1 MALPASIQEVSLS
14 KIRNKIS
21 SIEADDDVVSRALGL
36 RPVTESEPLKPVA
49 PADDLKISEPSK
61 KEPSTGPIKDSKK
74 AIEKKAVEKKA
85 AEKKS
90 PADRKSTPAYVEK
103 TPVIEKT
110 PAIATRS
117 RHDMTVNEESRSLLW
132 IAMGLGLAWLLGSI
146 LATIFL
152 FGVDKFGSYSAG
164 QWGGLAFFILFPL
177 MLIAV
182 IYAAFKKMS
191 SITQQ
196 ASRLEVAANEL
207 MRVDETVVRRA
218 TEMSGV
224 VKREIDTL
232 NSGIDT
238 ALTRASTLQS
248 VLESE
253 TKKLGET
260 SLDVED
266 KTQRITERL
275 TTEREALF
283 NISNAFDEQM
293 KSLSQSLDS
302 HSENLAMS
310 TKTAEQKIQ
319 EARLSVENTAS
330 KINQTSDLIRNNT
343 MEAAT
348 TLTGN
353 QDEILKL
360 SDQLRQRAEELD
372 TIYQKHGQDLNAMIA
387 QLRNEQE
394 VLSQSLEERLSKMR
408 DVALSAQ
415 VSAERL
421 TEASEAGRQTVMS
434 LSEAAQLSESSIK
447 TRFAEMEEVVKFSN
461 QRAESISEKAARR
474 VQDSLSQTRKEI
486 ARIEMDMLNL
496 QEKLSSVSD
505 GTASKLSINE
515 MDNASEEPPVQDE
528 ELAAE
533 IPPKKKKGALNFVP
547 LDVDDDPQTQDFFSM
562 ETPSETSS
570 LSGGLRPA
578 PKQEESFLVEPK
590 PVQDSLDGHDMDQG
604 ALDLTIE
611 NGLMKPATNIP
622 AEPESIVSN
631 ETSIRRAAGQEN
643 VSRSWWK
650 NLFGRTE
657 DGEPNTMVK
666 PIAAVTAATAAL
678 AVPATAA
685 LGNQQANDT
694 FLRVLSS
701 QGLSPNAIVDNG
713 CIVEA
718 VQNRMFKGTK
728 QMSIGVAD
736 RLGEPIR
743 LFSGLLE
750 NDPNMKDQAVDFAVA
765 FHHSLTPIAGDQEAL
780 MNRFGTENGRLFL
793 MCDAALNG

>member
-1 MALPASIQEVSLS
+1 MS

-21 SIEADDDVVSRALGL
+21 SIEADDNVVSRALGL
-36 RPVTESEPLKPVA
+36 HPITESEPLKPIA
-49 PADDLKISEPSK
+49 PAEDLKIAESREAKLQDTKPV
-61 KEPSTGPIKDSKK
+61 T
-74 AIEKKAVEKKA
+74 
-85 AEKKS
+85 AEKTEPAPKINHETAS
-90 PADRKSTPAYVEK
+90 PDYVEK
-103 TPVIEKT
+103 NSMTEKT
-110 PAIATRS
+110 PAIIS
-117 RHDMTVNEESRSLLW
+117 RPKPTTYPYEESRWPLWVSL
-132 IAMGLGLAWLLGSI
+132 AFAGAWLLGSI
-146 LATIFL
+146 VSIVFL
-152 FGVDKFGSYSAG
+152 FGLDTIGGYSAG
-164 QWGGLAFFILFPL
+164 QWGGVAFFILFPL
-177 MLIAV
+177 MLISIVYTAL
-182 IYAAFKKMS
+182 KKLAG
-191 SITQQ
+191 ITHQ
-196 ASRLEVAANEL
+196 ASRLEQAADEL

-232 NSGIDT
+232 NTGIDT
-238 ALTRASTLQS
+238 ALTRASTLQT
-248 VLESE
+248 VLETE
-253 TKKLGET
+253 THKLGET
-260 SLDVED
+260 SLDVEN

-293 KSLSQSLDS
+293 KSLSQSLDT

-353 QDEILKL
+353 QDEILRL
-360 SDQLRQRAEELD
+360 SDQLKQRAEELD
-372 TIYQKHGQDLNAMIA
+372 TIYQKHGQDLNAMIS

-505 GTASKLSINE
+505 GALSNAAMEPLAGEKSIE
-515 MDNASEEPPVQDE
+515 MENNDE
-528 ELAAE
+528 IG

-547 LDVDDDPQTQDFFSM
+547 LDTDEEPNSETQDFF
-562 ETPSETSS
+562 EIDRTTSS
-570 LSGGLRPA
+570 SLVSGLRPA
-578 PKQEESFLVEPK
+578 PSQDEEVLVAPEPISNNDDFSSSD
-590 PVQDSLDGHDMDQG
+590 DS

-611 NGLMKPATNIP
+611 NGLMKPVTNIP
-622 AEPESIVSN
+622 SMPEPVVQD
-631 ETSIRRAAGQEN
+631 ETSIHRAVGQEN
-643 VSRSWWK
+643 VSKSWWK
-650 NLFGRTE
+650 NLFGRPE
-657 DGEPNTMVK
+657 NVSPNPLTK
-666 PIAAVTAATAAL
+666 PATIAAVAASATAAPL
-678 AVPATAA
+678 AAAATTDMDS
-685 LGNQQANDT
+685 ANDT
-694 FLRVLSS
+694 FLRVLTS

-718 VQNRMFKGTK
+718 VQNRIFKGTK

-743 LFSGLLE
+743 ILSSLLE
-750 NDPNMKDQAVDFAVA
+750 NDQQMKDQAVGFAIA

-780 MNRFGTENGRLFL
+780 INRFGSENGRLFL